1 MHSKVDEFVQRVAA
15 LKFDC
20 VFNPYA
26 DACADHDGANA
37 PAIRRR
43 NLTLVLE
50 AAVANGV
57 ESLWIA
63 RDLGYRG
70 GRRTGLALS
79 DEVHLPAHASLYGAL
94 PLARAT
100 KGPAVAERTAS
111 VIWQVLK
118 DLDRPIFLWNVFPLH
133 PHEKDDPLSNRCHSR
148 LEREA
153 CRPLLM
159 WLLATLQPKTVVAI
173 GRDAQL
179 ALVDLGVAAERVRH
193 PSYGG
198 QSEFIGGVGAIYG
211 LVQESGR
218 EETLRLALGS
228 DHAASGGAAA

>member
-1 MHSKVDEFVQRVAA
+1 MSRSHSDVDEFVQRVAT

-26 DACADHDGANA
+26 EACADHDEADA

-43 NLTLVLE
+43 NLTLVLD
-50 AAVANGV
+50 AAVAHGID
-57 ESLWIA
+57 SLWIA

-70 GRRTGLALS
+70 GRRTGLALT
-79 DEVHLPAHASLYGAL
+79 DDVHLPAHASLYGAL
-94 PLARAT
+94 PLTRAT
-100 KGPAVAERTAS
+100 KGPAVAERTAT

-133 PHEKDDPLSNRCHSR
+133 PHERDDPLSNRCHTRS
-148 LEREA
+148 EREA

-179 ALVDLGVAAERVRH
+179 ALADLGVAAEKVRH

-198 QSEFIGGVGAIYG
+198 QAEFIDGVYAHYG
-211 LVQESGR
+211 VARVVAPTPEGL
-218 EETLRLALGS
+218 L
-228 DHAASGGAAA
+228 